1 MRVNYEVQ
9 PQNYNGL
16 EGELI
21 LAKVD
26 DRVVGRTGYIPWK
39 RYEYAY
45 NGLNNALMKMIQYS
59 PPDIIVEKSMRGN
72 GIGLSLL
79 DKLLGQLIAKSFDML
94 VISQPSDGKK
104 FYSKAFREL
113 VGKGKIT
120 SVRYGFCVKLGPVL
134 EVRI

>member
-39 RYEYAY
+39 
-45 NGLNNALMKMIQYS
+45 
-59 PPDIIVEKSMRGN
+59 
-72 GIGLSLL
+72 
-79 DKLLGQLIAKSFDML
+79 
-94 VISQPSDGKK
+94 
-104 FYSKAFREL
+104 
-113 VGKGKIT
+113 
-120 SVRYGFCVKLGPVL
+120 
-134 EVRI
+134 